1 MRNRKVD
8 ATVNLYETLDEIRQW
23 VGDRKAKS
31 YTRQGCKVSLAKL
44 KSKPANRV
52 VLDVDVAFSTDK
64 AKTSQCDFILF
75 HIDDEQNCLIGVPM
89 ELKSGSVNASEAVA
103 QLQEGARIADNC
115 TPKGTEINLIPV
127 LIYGRRMHT
136 TQRNKLRTAR
146 IKFRGEEFP
155 INTTRCGKKENLALA
170 LAKSTKR

>member
-89 ELKSGSVNASEAVA
+89 ELKSGMLMHQR
-103 QLQEGARIADNC
+103 QLPNCKKGRVLPTIA
-115 TPKGTEINLIPV
+115 LQRV
-127 LIYGRRMHT
+127 L
-136 TQRNKLRTAR
+136 KLT
-146 IKFRGEEFP
+146 
-155 INTTRCGKKENLALA
+155 LYQ
-170 LAKSTKR
+170 S